1 MEVLFVK
8 KIINYIIIY
17 IFDFIISANICYNL
31 THIIKNNI
39 KLEWN
44 LNVFHSFIE
53 LKDISLLFGTIFLST
68 IIILFILKYDKE
80 LKLKLQKLKKM
91 QKEDGSYEYG
101 SSRWATK
108 KEIKKEIKV
117 WNIGSKLSSGGI
129 PVTFM
134 DGKYYYS
141 DSFDHTL
148 IIGSTG
154 SGKTICNILPFGY
167 AGESMVINDTKGEIY
182 SNTIIFLKKQGYT
195 IKVINLRD
203 AFTSD

>member
-31 THIIKNNI
+31 TYIIKNNI

-44 LNVFHSFIE
+44 LNEFYSFIE
-53 LKDISLLFGTIFLST
+53 LKDISLLFGTILLST

-91 QKEDGSYEYG
+91 PKEDSSYEYG

-108 KEIKKEIKV
+108 KEIKNEFKI

-134 DGKYYYS
+134 DGKYYYY

-154 SGKTICNILPFGY
+154 SGKTICNILP
-167 AGESMVINDTKGEIY
+167 MVFILDLCSKVKVGIRKNFIK
-182 SNTIIFLKKQGYT
+182 NVRNKKRQD
-195 IKVINLRD
+195 V
-203 AFTSD
+203 